1 MKHDPPAPDRAGGY
15 QRKLKNMKTR
25 RITGSLVA
33 ALLMA
38 GCVGPLQTQ
47 RIPVNIGFDP
57 VIGHDTRT
65 AVESVPFPEDGT
77 FNVWAVNQ
85 SNGNIHLENETVSYS
100 GNGWLSSKKWP
111 QAELTFDAYSPSELP
126 FEFSKGKGL
135 TLKDFDCSKGA
146 TDILVAHADNAD
158 MTVDSLVTMTFEH
171 VLSRVEFRM
180 QQSLSSEMQVKLRKI
195 EMIGF
200 ASKGTYNSQEDE
212 PWTVGTKDFSYVAF
226 EDQEGVAL
234 TSDPIYVGDDFY
246 TIPQL
251 CNAKV
256 EVTFDVKFGAAE
268 WIPQT
273 EIIKELDTYWEPS
286 THYTYTLNLTDQKL
300 TYTTGIS
307 TWSNRD

>member
-1 MKHDPPAPDRAGGY
+1 M
-15 QRKLKNMKTR
+15 
-25 RITGSLVA
+25 
-33 ALLMA
+33 
-38 GCVGPLQTQ
+38 
-47 RIPVNIGFDP
+47 NIGFDP

-85 SNGNIHLENETVSYS
+85 SNGNIHLENETVSYD
-100 GNGWLSSKKWP
+100 GGWLASKKWP
-111 QAELTFDAYSPSELP
+111 QAELTFDAYSPSDLP
-126 FEFSKGKGL
+126 FEFSKNKGL
-135 TLKDFDCSKGA
+135 TLKDFDCSEGA

-180 QQSLSSEMQVKLRKI
+180 QHSLSSEMSVKVRKI

-200 ASKGTYNSQEDE
+200 SSKGTYNSQKDD
-212 PWTVGTKDFSYVAF
+212 PWTVGAKEFSYVAF
-226 EDQEGVAL
+226 EDEEGL
-234 TSDPIYVGDDFY
+234 ELSSEPIYLGEDFY

-251 CNAKV
+251 CRAKV
-256 EVTFDVKFGAAE
+256 EVTLDIKFGNAT

-286 THYTYTLNLTDQKL
+286 THYTYTLNLTEQKL

>member
-1 MKHDPPAPDRAGGY
+1 MTSGV
-15 QRKLKNMKTR
+15 L
-25 RITGSLVA
+25 A
-33 ALLMA
+33 AAVLLLA
-38 GCVGPLQTQ
+38 SCVGPMQTQ

-85 SNGNIHLENETVSYS
+85 SNGKVYLEDETISYGS
-100 GNGWLSSKKWP
+100 NGWLASKKWP
-111 QAELTFDAYSPSELP
+111 QAELTFEAYSPSDLK
-126 FEFSKGKGL
+126 FDFSKNNGL
-135 TLKDFDCSKGA
+135 TLKDFDCSEGNI
-146 TDILVAHADNAD
+146 DILVAQADNAD

-180 QQSLSSEMQVKLRKI
+180 QHSLSSEMSVKVRKI

-200 ASKGTYNSQEDE
+200 ASKGTYNSSEDD
-212 PWTVGTKDFSYVAF
+212 PWTVGAKEFSYVAF
-226 EDQEGVAL
+226 EDEEGVEL
-234 TSDPIYVGDDFY
+234 SSEPIYLGEDFY

-251 CNAKV
+251 CRAKV
-256 EVTFDVKFGAAE
+256 EVTLDIKFGNAS

-273 EIIKELDTYWEPS
+273 EIIKELDTFWEPS
-286 THYTYTLNLTDQKL
+286 THYTYTLNLTEQKL

-307 TWSNRD
+307 TWSNRE

>member
-1 MKHDPPAPDRAGGY
+1 
-15 QRKLKNMKTR
+15 MKTR
-25 RITGSLVA
+25 RITGCLVA

-85 SNGNIHLENETVSYS
+85 SNGNIHLENETVSYN
-100 GNGWLSSKKWP
+100 GGWLASKKWP

-307 TWSNRD
+307 TWSNRE

>member
-1 MKHDPPAPDRAGGY
+1 MKNLMTSGV
-15 QRKLKNMKTR
+15 L
-25 RITGSLVA
+25 A
-33 ALLMA
+33 AAVLLLA
-38 GCVGPLQTQ
+38 SCVGPMQTQ

-286 THYTYTLNLTDQKL
+286 THYTYTLNLTEQKL
-300 TYTTGIS
+300 TSTTGIS

>member
-1 MKHDPPAPDRAGGY
+1 M
-15 QRKLKNMKTR
+15 
-25 RITGSLVA
+25 
-33 ALLMA
+33 
-38 GCVGPLQTQ
+38 GPLQTQ

-256 EVTFDVKFGAAE
+256 EVTFDVKFRAAE

-273 EIIKELDTYWEPS
+273 EIIKELDTFWEPS

>member
-1 MKHDPPAPDRAGGY
+1 
-15 QRKLKNMKTR
+15 MKTR

-85 SNGNIHLENETVSYS
+85 SNGNIHLENETVSYN
-100 GNGWLSSKKWP
+100 GGWLSSKKWP

-212 PWTVGTKDFSYVAF
+212 PWTVGTKDFSYVVF

-234 TSDPIYVGDDFY
+234 TSDPIYVGDDFF

-273 EIIKELDTYWEPS
+273 EIIKELDTFWEPS

>member
-1 MKHDPPAPDRAGGY
+1 
-15 QRKLKNMKTR
+15 
-25 RITGSLVA
+25 
-33 ALLMA
+33 
-38 GCVGPLQTQ
+38 
-47 RIPVNIGFDP
+47 
-57 VIGHDTRT
+57 
-65 AVESVPFPEDGT
+65 
-77 FNVWAVNQ
+77 
-85 SNGNIHLENETVSYS
+85 
-100 GNGWLSSKKWP
+100 
-111 QAELTFDAYSPSELP
+111 
-126 FEFSKGKGL
+126 
-135 TLKDFDCSKGA
+135 
-146 TDILVAHADNAD
+146 
-158 MTVDSLVTMTFEH
+158 
-171 VLSRVEFRM
+171 
-180 QQSLSSEMQVKLRKI
+180 
-195 EMIGF
+195 MIGF

-268 WIPQT
+268 WITQT